1 MWVTIANWSY
11 ICGHIWIVLWV
22 SRSNES
28 TNMTHGLS
36 TLIQSN
42 HNFYSKLYLMI
53 ATMIHHQ
60 RHKFGPNVA
69 P

>member
-42 HNFYSKLYLMI
+42 HNFYSKLYL
-53 ATMIHHQ
+53 
-60 RHKFGPNVA
+60 
-69 P
+69 